1 MKKNFFILFVLCVCV
16 GACEDVY
23 HPDIDKN
30 NNFLVIEALLTNDT
44 SSSYVKI
51 TRSVDFY
58 GKEGFPGVSGA
69 SVFISDKGGNS
80 HSLIESSTGVFHPD
94 FSALAGE
101 SYSIKVEVDGE
112 VYESA
117 YELMPPPV
125 ILDTI
130 YAEADTLN
138 TYKYDQ
144 SGVPMAHNITGIT
157 VSTDFPVESDLKHYR
172 VSMIRTLEYVILP
185 PPDYIGPPLP
195 PIWAWAQFYQ
205 SGVFPVYGPAE
216 YGNESL
222 LKKRKLLFLPT
233 VLLEVDEAYTNVN
246 GLMIGWIVDLSVFGI
261 NKNTFNYYRSLNSQ
275 LDADGKLFDPV
286 YAQLESNIK
295 CVSDPGKMVAGYFEL
310 NSVFKRRFY
319 VMGVPG
325 SKNVKFHYVDS
336 PLPIPPNGRVQNGTF
351 PEFWED
357 DLFR

>member
-1 MKKNFFILFVLCVCV
+1 MKKNLFILFVLCVCV

-23 HPDIDKN
+23 HPNIDTN
-30 NNFLVIEALLTNDT
+30 NSFLVIEALLTNDT
-44 SSSYVKI
+44 SISYVKL

-69 SVFISDKGGNS
+69 SVSISDIRGNS
-80 HSLIESSTGVFHPD
+80 HSLFESSTGVFHPD

-112 VYESA
+112 VYESG

-130 YAEADTLN
+130 YAKFDTLN
-138 TYKYDQ
+138 TYKYDE
-144 SGVPMAHNITGIT
+144 SGAPMAHNISGIT
-157 VSTDFPVESDLKHYR
+157 VSSDFPVESDLKHYR
-172 VSMIRTLEYVILP
+172 VSMIRTLEYGIP
-185 PPDYIGPPLP
+185 PPNTYPPVP
-195 PIWAWAQFYQ
+195 PTWGWTQFYQ
-205 SGVFPVYGPAE
+205 SGVFPIYGPAE

-222 LKKRKLLFLPT
+222 LKKQKLIFLPT
-233 VLLEVDEAYTNVN
+233 VLRDVN
-246 GLMIGWIVDLSVFGI
+246 EEYENIGGLMIGWIVDLSVFGI

-275 LDADGKLFDPV
+275 LEADGNLFDPV
-286 YAQLESNIK
+286 YAQLVSNIK
-295 CVSDPGKMVAGYFEL
+295 CVSNPEKMVAGYFEL

-336 PLPIPPNGRVQNGTF
+336 PLPIPPYGRVQSGIV

-357 DLFR
+357 ELFR